1 LTFEFVSYSL
11 PLVETY
17 TEQIL
22 DALGDP
28 TRRSVLERL
37 RGGPRSVGEIAH
49 GMDVTRPA
57 VSQHLKVLKAARL
70 VVDRAE
76 GTRRLYAV
84 EAEGLAALRG
94 WLDGFWDEAL
104 AAFKEAAER
113 EPRKQERNHHE
124 QSIGT
129 GK

>member
-1 LTFEFVSYSL
+1 
-11 PLVETY
+11 VETY
-17 TEQIL
+17 IERVL

-28 TRRSVLERL
+28 TRRSVFERL
-37 RGGPRSVGEIAH
+37 RGGPRSVGEIAR

-76 GTRRLYAV
+76 GTRRLYGV
-84 EAEGLAALRG
+84 EAQGLKALRG

-113 EPRKQERNHHE
+113 ATKKPERK
-124 QSIGT
+124 SS
-129 GK
+129 